1 MNSFI
6 TFFFCEI
13 NVETGELRYVNAG
26 HNPPLVLDD
35 SGQFSDLQSS
45 GFALG
50 MFPGA
55 SFESGLIYLKNEDIA
70 VLFTD
75 GIPEGRN
82 TAKEDYS
89 EERLKSLIIGHRD
102 LQADQLSAKIFEDL
116 ETFAAGTEQADDI
129 TLVII
134 KRK

>member
-1 MNSFI
+1 MVKDSR
-6 TFFFCEI
+6 EI
-13 NVETGELRYVNAG
+13 ILLHPEFR
-26 HNPPLVLDD
+26 
-35 SGQFSDLQSS
+35 SGPS

-55 SFESGLIYLKNEDIA
+55 SFELGRIQIERGDFA

-82 TAKEDYS
+82 LAQEEYKD
-89 EERLKSLIIGHRD
+89 ERLRNLVIDQRD
-102 LQADQLSAKIFEDL
+102 LSADQLSAKIFEGI
-116 ETFAAGTEQADDI
+116 EAFCAGTEQADDI

-134 KRK
+134 QRSK